1 MRFRLTLYAS
11 ARAPFDMMMF
21 HSGKATM
28 LFRQEFQGFATAA
41 FQLRVARYR
50 VPFSLTIRGSEPGY
64 ADVPFSLPIKTLM
77 DIKVVSNKGEVFS
90 GTSFESLPFGETK
103 GIVILR
109 ENVGTGEEVTIE
121 TADGL
126 VLFRGEAVRSG
137 YNAEEDTWTVTVSDP
152 LTAQGLEKEF
162 ELEAKP
168 DIIEATPLPLVDL
181 TEPTAFPTVPVNQG
195 VTLRYWVALLESLKK
210 GRIFYDA
217 DNQEYSLSSN
227 PRRWRL
233 NDSISFSED
242 FDAKRYYNMVVAEQD
257 DSWEEAA
264 TRETKT
270 TTYREYTLVVDRTGD
285 QVHKVTLTKDGTVF
299 VDESMTFDD
308 KHNVINQISRKR
320 GLKTVTDYDLWT
332 GGGDSFVQRER
343 STTTEDGSE
352 TPFSERRTKLVNAI
366 TNEDGTLLV
375 VIEEEREWFEKEQVI
390 EYE

>member
-64 ADVPFSLPIKTLM
+64 ADVPFSLPIKTLT
-77 DIKVVSNKGEVFS
+77 DIKVVSNRGEVFS

-137 YNAEEDTWTVTVSDP
+137 YNAEEDMWTVTVSDP

-168 DIIEATPLPLVDL
+168 DIIEATPLPLIDL

-320 GLKTVTDYDLWT
+320 ELKTVTDYDLWT

>member
-320 GLKTVTDYDLWT
+320 ELKTVTDYDLWT

>member
-64 ADVPFSLPIKTLM
+64 ADVPFSLPIKTLT
-77 DIKVVSNKGEVFS
+77 DIKVVSNRGEVFP

-137 YNAEEDTWTVTVSDP
+137 YNAEEDMWTVTVSDP

-168 DIIEATPLPLVDL
+168 DIIEATPLPLIDL

-242 FDAKRYYNMVVAEQD
+242 FDAKRYYNVVVAEQD

>member
-64 ADVPFSLPIKTLM
+64 ADVPFSLPIKTLT

-137 YNAEEDTWTVTVSDP
+137 YNAEEDMWTVTVSDP

-168 DIIEATPLPLVDL
+168 DIIEATPLPLIDL

-308 KHNVINQISRKR
+308 KHNVIKQISRKR
-320 GLKTVTDYDLWT
+320 ELKTVTDYDLWT

>member
-64 ADVPFSLPIKTLM
+64 ADVPFSLPIKTLT
-77 DIKVVSNKGEVFS
+77 DIKVVSNRGEVFP

-137 YNAEEDTWTVTVSDP
+137 YNAEEDMWTVTVSDP

-168 DIIEATPLPLVDL
+168 DIIEATPLPLIDL

-308 KHNVINQISRKR
+308 KHNVIKQISRKR
-320 GLKTVTDYDLWT
+320 ELKTVTDYDLWT

>member
-137 YNAEEDTWTVTVSDP
+137 YNAEEDMWTVTVSDP

-168 DIIEATPLPLVDL
+168 DIIEATPLPLIDL

-242 FDAKRYYNMVVAEQD
+242 FDAKRYYNVVVAEQD

-320 GLKTVTDYDLWT
+320 ELKTVTDYDLWT

>member
-1 MRFRLTLYAS
+1 
-11 ARAPFDMMMF
+11 MMMF

-64 ADVPFSLPIKTLM
+64 ADVPFSLPIKTLT
-77 DIKVVSNKGEVFS
+77 DIKVVSNRGEVFP

-168 DIIEATPLPLVDL
+168 DIIEATPLPLIDL

-242 FDAKRYYNMVVAEQD
+242 FDAKRYYNVVVAEQD

-308 KHNVINQISRKR
+308 KHNVIKQISRKR
-320 GLKTVTDYDLWT
+320 ELKTVTDYDLWT

>member
-1 MRFRLTLYAS
+1 
-11 ARAPFDMMMF
+11 MMMF

-320 GLKTVTDYDLWT
+320 ELKTVTDYDLWT

>member
-64 ADVPFSLPIKTLM
+64 ADVPFSLPIKTLT
-77 DIKVVSNKGEVFS
+77 DIKVVSNRGEVFP

-181 TEPTAFPTVPVNQG
+181 TKPTAFPTVPVNQG

-320 GLKTVTDYDLWT
+320 KLKTVTDYDLWT

-390 EYE
+390 KYE

>member
-1 MRFRLTLYAS
+1 MNYNKLGMGSSVRYEK
-11 ARAPFDMMMF
+11 ARNPG
-21 HSGKATM
+21 GKC
-28 LFRQEFQGFATAA
+28 
-41 FQLRVARYR
+41 V
-50 VPFSLTIRGSEPGY
+50 
-64 ADVPFSLPIKTLM
+64 
-77 DIKVVSNKGEVFS
+77 
-90 GTSFESLPFGETK
+90 
-103 GIVILR
+103 
-109 ENVGTGEEVTIE
+109 
-121 TADGL
+121 
-126 VLFRGEAVRSG
+126 
-137 YNAEEDTWTVTVSDP
+137 
-152 LTAQGLEKEF
+152 
-162 ELEAKP
+162 
-168 DIIEATPLPLVDL
+168 
-181 TEPTAFPTVPVNQG
+181 
-195 VTLRYWVALLESLKK
+195 
-210 GRIFYDA
+210 
-217 DNQEYSLSSN
+217 
-227 PRRWRL
+227 

-320 GLKTVTDYDLWT
+320 ELKTVTDYDLWT

>member
-64 ADVPFSLPIKTLM
+64 ADVPFSLPIKTLT

-137 YNAEEDTWTVTVSDP
+137 YNAEEDMWTVTVSDP

-168 DIIEATPLPLVDL
+168 DIIEATPLPLIDL

-242 FDAKRYYNMVVAEQD
+242 FDAKRYYNVVVAEQD

-320 GLKTVTDYDLWT
+320 ELKTVTDYDLWT

>member
-64 ADVPFSLPIKTLM
+64 ADVPFSLPIKTLT
-77 DIKVVSNKGEVFS
+77 DIKVVSNRGEVFP

-137 YNAEEDTWTVTVSDP
+137 YNAEEDMWTVTVSDP

-168 DIIEATPLPLVDL
+168 DIIEATPLPLIDL

-242 FDAKRYYNMVVAEQD
+242 FDAKRYYNVVVAEQD

-320 GLKTVTDYDLWT
+320 ELKTVTDYDLWT